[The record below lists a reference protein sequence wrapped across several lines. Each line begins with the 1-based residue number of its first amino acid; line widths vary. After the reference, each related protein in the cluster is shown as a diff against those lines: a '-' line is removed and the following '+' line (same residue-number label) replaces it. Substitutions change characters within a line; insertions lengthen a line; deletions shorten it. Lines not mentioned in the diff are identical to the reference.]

1 MSLQEVVTAMN
12 ERAQA
17 HAIGGL
23 PEWRKQHKGK
33 RRLPRT
39 LFYSTVPA
47 ADKNRDYVFHV
58 GGLSELQFN
67 IGFEPVD
74 GVRTFRYGTAF
85 SLQPTQEF
93 PASEVVALLTPKIE
107 RFNKYVRVYPAAFKG
122 FQMWHW
128 LKNEG
133 RSETHAVGQIPD
145 EWQKADYFVF
155 IGRLQPADAIDID
168 AILEDLDR
176 LLPVY
181 EYVEGEDNFPARA
194 AEGERDGFRELSGK
208 IPRAGQTSY
217 ERTPKTVEVKLRH
230 NKIGDALAVYLEAI
244 HGEGTTK
251 KEFPTG
257 NGTNIDVSVHDGGER
272 VYYEIKTATSAQ
284 ACIREALGQLLE
296 YSCWPGATRAD
307 RLVVVGEAACNDT
320 AKAYVECLRK
330 DFSLPIEY
338 KQFDMNSKRLV

>member
-1 MSLQEVVTAMN
+1 MENRKTSGLTKRSGSGTSTRCSEASAFAKAAPGIDAGGNADTCGSRKDRWSKTARLRARSPAVVGEPEERLARLSLAGRRFQNWPVGMARETVRFCRDGSIAPRERGRAMSLQEVVTAMN

-181 EYVEGEDNFPARA
+181 EYVEGETTSRPAQPKASGTVSASYPAKYRA
-194 AEGERDGFRELSGK
+194 RGRHPTSE
-208 IPRAGQTSY
+208 PR
-217 ERTPKTVEVKLRH
+217 RP
-230 NKIGDALAVYLEAI
+230 
-244 HGEGTTK
+244 
-251 KEFPTG
+251 
-257 NGTNIDVSVHDGGER
+257 
-272 VYYEIKTATSAQ
+272 
-284 ACIREALGQLLE
+284 
-296 YSCWPGATRAD
+296 
-307 RLVVVGEAACNDT
+307 
-320 AKAYVECLRK
+320 
-330 DFSLPIEY
+330 
-338 KQFDMNSKRLV
+338 SK